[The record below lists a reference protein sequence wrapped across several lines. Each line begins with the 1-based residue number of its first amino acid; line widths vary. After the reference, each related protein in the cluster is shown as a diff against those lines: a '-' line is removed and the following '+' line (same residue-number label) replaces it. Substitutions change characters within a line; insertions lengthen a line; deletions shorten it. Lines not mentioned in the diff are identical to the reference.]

1 MIYLRLP
8 FPALLKNVWKKFFW
22 LQDELQC
29 VSVELGK
36 EQRHTEN
43 ILELKTFRI
52 LNIKG
57 SSKGLNPPQRLRSC
71 KLRHSTLCLAHI
83 TLPWG
88 CAVQCTREL
97 QHACGSEPALLTGS
111 SGPIWWVAQGFRFSP
126 MLLIHLEKLPVNTCK
141 ATSFVFFWVCP
152 HPAPWAQKWQGW
164 MWAWHPTQQQS
175 VLVDWHSSSFLPGSL
190 LACWGCLLFHLC
202 SSRHNGVLALHF

>member
-88 CAVQCTREL
+88 CAVHQRAAACLWEWTSTANRIIRSYLVSGSRVQVFSHASHPPGEAPCKHL
-97 QHACGSEPALLTGS
+97 QSHFICLLSSLPSPRSLGTKVTGLDVS
-111 SGPIWWVAQGFRFSP
+111 LAS
-126 MLLIHLEKLPVNTCK
+126 
-141 ATSFVFFWVCP
+141 
-152 HPAPWAQKWQGW
+152 HPATICPCR
-164 MWAWHPTQQQS
+164 
-175 VLVDWHSSSFLPGSL
+175 
-190 LACWGCLLFHLC
+190 LA
-202 SSRHNGVLALHF
+202 